1 MMLIEKRN
9 KPCVP
14 SLYWMLKVFMSSSR
28 TVDEMRE
35 RLKRVEKQGRTVLTT
50 KAGSYIDV
58 GNERASSG
66 A

>member
-1 MMLIEKRN
+1 
-9 KPCVP
+9 
-14 SLYWMLKVFMSSSR
+14 MLKVFMSSSR